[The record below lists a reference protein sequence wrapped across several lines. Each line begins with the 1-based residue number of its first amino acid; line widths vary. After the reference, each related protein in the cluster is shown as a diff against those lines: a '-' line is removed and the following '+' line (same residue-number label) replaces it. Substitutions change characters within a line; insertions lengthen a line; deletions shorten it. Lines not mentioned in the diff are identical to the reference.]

1 MKTKSIDEYRLDVTT
16 HLIRISGDLEH
27 IKENVDSINKHLSQI
42 NGRVRETEKQISWK
56 KGIGS
61 TFVFIIG
68 VILTWIGIDK

>member
-27 IKENVDSINKHLSQI
+27 IKENVESINNHLNQI
-42 NGRVRETEKQISWK
+42 NGRVRETEKQISWM